1 MWKTLALLLCVLLT
15 VMSPLGAASRAE
27 TADAAAGAK
36 APVYYSHDGR
46 VTLIDGT
53 CVETPIDSIESAAEV
68 VFSVLDQLGGDER
81 TDLEP
86 WRELTDAF
94 GNRYFVFQQ
103 MLDNTTVLGG
113 SVKVITDR
121 NGHMLGLTSSIV
133 TGLPETQETEGVTA
147 AHAEQIVL
155 ETVEKKA
162 AMAKDAKDQEN
173 QPGIQ
178 E

>member
-1 MWKTLALLLCVLLT
+1 MRKTLALLLCVLLM
-15 VMSPLGAASRAE
+15 VISPLGAASRAE

-103 MLDNTTVLGG
+103 MFDNTTVLGG
-113 SVKVITDR
+113 AVKVITDR
-121 NGHMLGLTSSIV
+121 
-133 TGLPETQETEGVTA
+133 TA
-147 AHAEQIVL
+147 ICW
-155 ETVEKKA
+155 
-162 AMAKDAKDQEN
+162 
-173 QPGIQ
+173 G
-178 E
+178 

>member
-1 MWKTLALLLCVLLT
+1 MIPKQKELEGNHHVENSCAAV
-15 VMSPLGAASRAE
+15 VRPADGYVSPWRNFPSGDSRCGGRRE
-27 TADAAAGAK
+27 S
-36 APVYYSHDGR
+36 PVYYSHDDR

-86 WRELTDAF
+86 WRELTNAF

-155 ETVEKKA
+155 DHALETRQQA
-162 AMAKDAKDQEN
+162 
-173 QPGIQ
+173 
-178 E
+178 

>member
-15 VMSPLGAASRAE
+15 VMSPLGATSRAE
-27 TADAAAGAK
+27 TADAATGAK

-53 CVETPIDSIESAAEV
+53 CVETPIGSIESAAEV

-94 GNRYFVFQQ
+94 GNHYFVFQQ
-103 MLDNTTVLGG
+103 IPVRILRMD
-113 SVKVITDR
+113 
-121 NGHMLGLTSSIV
+121 
-133 TGLPETQETEGVTA
+133 
-147 AHAEQIVL
+147 
-155 ETVEKKA
+155 
-162 AMAKDAKDQEN
+162 
-173 QPGIQ
+173 
-178 E
+178 